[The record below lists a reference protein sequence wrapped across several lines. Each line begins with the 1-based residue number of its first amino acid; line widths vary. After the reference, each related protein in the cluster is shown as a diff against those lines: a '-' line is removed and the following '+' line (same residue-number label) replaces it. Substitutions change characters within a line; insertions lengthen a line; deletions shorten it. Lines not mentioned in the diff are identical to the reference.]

1 VRLADGLMCWG
12 GHVVL
17 TALGLYHG
25 LVLLEEVLGHPI
37 DLDIIVILFRL
48 LILTFLLLL
57 TSGVAIV

>member
-1 VRLADGLMCWG
+1 MCWG

>member
-1 VRLADGLMCWG
+1 MCWG

-25 LVLLEEVLGHPI
+25 LVLLEEVLRHPI
-37 DLDIIVILFRL
+37 DLDIIILFRL
-48 LILTFLLLL
+48 FILTFLLLL